1 MGFLGRCSQEAA
13 SACKAFLKGLVP
25 GGTVAVILFDAAH
38 DASYGYE
45 DWFKAHLTL
54 REGVWIGP
62 GIEGQNAISIS
73 YDRSLLP
80 DSKMGAG
87 RGYLVEG
94 GSCRLVQGVIASEER
109 SAD

>member
-1 MGFLGRCSQEAA
+1 M
-13 SACKAFLKGLVP
+13 
-25 GGTVAVILFDAAH
+25 AVILFDAAH